1 MSHYSAGL
9 ANLLN
14 GTLGSRVLRNRGR
27 SRAIVSAQIVKNLRF
42 HLNDFLDG
50 KWLPSKSTASSG
62 HVVSMTSWRPRLPDL
77 PLVLL
82 SLLRQS
88 HRPSSVHVWLTPSD
102 HSLLEPLVMERFSFH
117 GVRFETCDD
126 LGPHKKWLPM
136 IEGGASDPFVIC
148 DDDILYP
155 RNWLGRLIH
164 EDRRDAYVG
173 VRCHEISYDS
183 AGIPLSY
190 EKWSRDVAWE
200 SEPSK
205 DLFITGCGG
214 AIIHPERIRDEFRDR
229 GAIFEKC
236 PRADDIWL
244 KAAHAAAGIPCYKT
258 RYSFPCLEI
267 PGTGESSLMQ
277 TNVDAGGNDRQL
289 EAVKQ
294 WLQKSQINRTPIIP
308 S

>member
-1 MSHYSAGL
+1 M
-9 ANLLN
+9 
-14 GTLGSRVLRNRGR
+14 
-27 SRAIVSAQIVKNLRF
+27 
-42 HLNDFLDG
+42 D
-50 KWLPSKSTASSG
+50 
-62 HVVSMTSWRPRLPDL
+62 
-77 PLVLL
+77 PLVI
-82 SLLRQS
+82 
-88 HRPSSVHVWLTPSD
+88 D
-102 HSLLEPLVMERFSFH
+102 KFSAH
-117 GVRFETCDD
+117 GVRFEACDD

-136 IEGGASDPFVIC
+136 IESGTRDPFVIC

-155 RNWLGRLIH
+155 RDWLGRLIH

-173 VRCHEISYDS
+173 VRCHEIRYDS

-200 SEPSK
+200 PEPSK

-289 EAVKQ
+289 EAVRQ
-294 WLQKSQINRTPIIP
+294 YFLQQETLLDPIILL
-308 S
+308 